1 MSHESDMKARELA
14 RWLREEHEKV
24 RVLSAKVQD
33 KVAIVPRTNQGK
45 WIKEAQQA
53 FEHLRAHL
61 MKHMA
66 LEARDGYM
74 VPVVQHRP
82 ALSREVDRLAH
93 EHKELMHLM
102 DRIHHVLEEVTPEDR
117 LLILDCC
124 KRIQNFLQYVE
135 HHESDENFL
144 VMTAFTDDIGT
155 KD

>member
-1 MSHESDMKARELA
+1 MNPENETQARQLA
-14 RWLREEHEKV
+14 RWLHEEHEKV
-24 RVLSAKVQD
+24 RVLSAQVQE
-33 KVAIVPRTNQGK
+33 KVAIAPRSNQEK

-66 LEARDGYM
+66 LETRDGYM

-93 EHKELMHLM
+93 EHKELMKLM
-102 DRIHHVLEEVTPEDR
+102 DRIHHVLQEIKPEDR
-117 LLILDCC
+117 LLIIDCC
-124 KRIQNFLQYVE
+124 KRIQNFLQYIE